1 MCVNN
6 ANRPK
11 LIITITIKKKR
22 KIILKGMFE
31 KKQSKNLYVSTLL
44 YMIGKIFVHY
54 AIVR

>member
-44 YMIGKIFVHY
+44 YMIGKVFVHY